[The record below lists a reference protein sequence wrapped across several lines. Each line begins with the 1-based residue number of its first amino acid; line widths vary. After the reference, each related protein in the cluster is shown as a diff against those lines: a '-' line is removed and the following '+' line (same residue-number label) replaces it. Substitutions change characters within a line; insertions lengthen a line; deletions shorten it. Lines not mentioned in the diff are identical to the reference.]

1 MFANKRWAIL
11 AALVVVVAMVLPAC
25 APATPE
31 KVVET
36 VVVTKVVEKPV
47 EVTKEVVVTPTPTP
61 APEKP
66 VTLDFIIGTEP
77 PTADPALATD
87 TTSVFVC
94 EQLFLGLTDF
104 DDETSEVIPEL
115 ATSWDVSEDGLTYTF
130 HMRDDAVWVRYHPG
144 TGEVEEI
151 RPVTAHDVEYGV
163 KRTVDPATA
172 SDYAY
177 VLYIIKNAEAINTGE
192 EPDID
197 KLGVKAL
204 DDYTVQFTLEHPAGY
219 FPAIAGMWVAR
230 PMPKE
235 AIEEYGER
243 WIEPGLIMTNGPY
256 CLKEWVHGDHLIMVK
271 NPKWYDAD
279 KVQIEVLNGPIV
291 MEASTAMSMY
301 EAGEIDMMADP
312 GWGVPL
318 EDMDRVKADP
328 VLSKELYIAPR
339 LCTYYYGFTNNKPPF
354 DNPLVR
360 RAFSAAID
368 RKTLIETVTRGGQ
381 IPANTFA
388 CPGIFGAPALDPDI
402 APWALPKELGG
413 TGYEEAVKL
422 AKKWIAEAGYPDG
435 EGLKDIVLMHNVSEG
450 HSKIAQAILS
460 MWKEVFPK
468 ADIRIETQEWKVYL
482 KTLKKETPLEE
493 MPHIWR
499 LGWCADYP
507 DENNWVHE
515 VFNCEAGAN
524 RARRNCLD
532 PNCTKVEPSEF
543 DKLTVAAG
551 IEQDPEKRKEMY
563 KKAEKLLVEE
573 EAAIAPIYYYTRVNL
588 FKPYLTYVINPLG
601 LDHIYKWKID
611 WEAKKAAKGM

>member
-1 MFANKRWAIL
+1 MIAHKRWAIL
-11 AALVVVVAMVLPAC
+11 AALAVIVAMILPAC
-25 APATPE
+25 APPTPE
-31 KVVET
+31 VVEVT
-36 VVVTKVVEKPV
+36 KIVEVTKVVEKPV
-47 EVTKEVVVTPTPTP
+47 EVVITPTPTP
-61 APEKP
+61 APEMP
-66 VTLDFIIGTEP
+66 VTLDFIFGTEP

-87 TTSVFVC
+87 TTSVFLC

-104 DDETSEVIPEL
+104 DDETSEVVPEL
-115 ATSWDVSEDGLTYTF
+115 ATSWEVSEDGLTYTF

-151 RPVTAHDVEYGV
+151 RPVTAYDVEYGV

-256 CLKEWVHGDHLIMVK
+256 CLKEWVHGDHLILVK

-291 MEASTAMSMY
+291 TEASTAMAMY
-301 EAGEIDMMADP
+301 EAGEIDYLGDP

-318 EDMDRVKADP
+318 DDIDRVKADP
-328 VLSKELYIAPR
+328 ELSKQLLIAPR

-368 RKTLIETVTRGGQ
+368 RKTLVETVTRGGQ

-388 CPGIFGAPALDPDI
+388 PPGIFGNAAGDPDI
-402 APWALPKELGG
+402 APWALPKEMGG

-435 EGLKDIVLMHNVSEG
+435 EGLGEIILMHNVSEG
-450 HSKIAQAILS
+450 HRKIAEAIVS

-507 DENNWVHE
+507 DQNNWVHE

-524 RARRNCLD
+524 RLRRNCLD
-532 PNCTKVEPSEF
+532 PTCTEVKPSEF
-543 DKLTVAAG
+543 DELTRKAG

-563 KKAEKLLVEE
+563 KRAEKILVEE
-573 EAAIAPIYYYTRVNL
+573 EAAMAPIYYYTMVTL
-588 FKPYLTYVINPLG
+588 TKPYLTRVINPLG
-601 LDHIYKWKID
+601 LDHIYKWKLD